1 MNRNVRFIN
10 KILQTNHGTKS
21 AMHTWN
27 IRLERINFYAE
38 TSVSRFFKSKLSI
51 TQKFQPLPSNAN
63 YHPF

>member
-51 TQKFQPLPSNAN
+51 T
-63 YHPF
+63 